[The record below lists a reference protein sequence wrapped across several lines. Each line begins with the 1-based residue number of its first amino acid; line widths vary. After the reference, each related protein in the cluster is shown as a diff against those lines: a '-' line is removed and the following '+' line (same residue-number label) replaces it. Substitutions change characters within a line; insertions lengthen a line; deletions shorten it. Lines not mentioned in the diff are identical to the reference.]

1 MGRFGLTRD
10 EVISLLN
17 EHITNENLRKHCLAT
32 EAIMRKL
39 AERLGE
45 DVDDWGLI
53 GLAHDIDYEQ
63 TKDEPERHT
72 LVTAE
77 ILRQKGVPEDYIR
90 AIISHNEAVPGS
102 QRTTPLEHLLS
113 AAENMTG
120 LIVATALIMPDKKLA
135 SVKPKSVRKRM
146 KEKAFARSVD
156 RSAILE
162 CEQAGIPLDEFI
174 QLSLQA
180 MQEIS
185 DQLGL

>member
-10 EVISLLN
+10 EVISLVN

-32 EAIMRKL
+32 EAIMRKV

-53 GLAHDIDYEQ
+53 GLIHDLDYEQ
-63 TKDEPERHT
+63 TKDDPARHT
-72 LVTAE
+72 LVTAD
-77 ILRQKGVPEDYIR
+77 ILRQKGVPEDYIQ
-90 AIISHNEAVPGS
+90 AIISHNEAVPGT
-102 QRTTPLEHLLS
+102 QRSSPLEHLL
-113 AAENMTG
+113 AAGDNITG
-120 LIVATALIMPDKKLA
+120 LIVATALVMPDKKLA

-146 KEKAFARSVD
+146 KEKAFARAVD

-162 CEQAGIPLDEFI
+162 CEQAGIPIDEFI
-174 QLSLQA
+174 QLCLQA